1 MMTGFLMGS
10 NQIASNSSER
20 IEDSDSNSFGRY
32 DRGTGL
38 VNRQGVEGHGLP
50 EVPKKP
56 EGNRKTAIF
65 V

>member
-1 MMTGFLMGS
+1 MGS

-20 IEDSDSNSFGRY
+20 IKDSDSNSFGRHG
-32 DRGTGL
+32 RETGL
-38 VNRQGVEGHGLP
+38 FKRQGFEGHSQP

-56 EGNRKTAIF
+56 EVNRKIAIL